1 MNIQKTRFC
10 FYAILLIV
18 LSLLASCIDDN
29 EPVDKQETVTLYVSA
44 NMGQTS
50 GLTGTMHDCMLVKE
64 KGDDTWNTWTLEGIK
79 GFKSEIKNVL
89 RFFIPDFFAW
99 TKSFLLN
106 HILLYSLLFPFQ
118 SIQTYVA
125 MVPVF

>member
-118 SIQTYVA
+118 SIQT
-125 MVPVF
+125 

>member
-64 KGDDTWNTWTLEGIK
+64 KVMTHGILGHSKELKALTMRK
-79 GFKSEIKNVL
+79 GMIMSFWLLK
-89 RFFIPDFFAW
+89 RFMPIH
-99 TKSFLLN
+99 L
-106 HILLYSLLFPFQ
+106 Q
-118 SIQTYVA
+118 
-125 MVPVF
+125 MVELTAIR

>member
-29 EPVDKQETVTLYVSA
+29 EPVDKQETVTLYISA

-64 KGDDTWNTWTLEGIK
+64 KGDDIWNTWTLEGIK

-89 RFFIPDFFAW
+89 RFFIPDFAW
-99 TKSFLLN
+99 TNLFLLN

-118 SIQTYVA
+118 SIQT
-125 MVPVF
+125 

>member
-29 EPVDKQETVTLYVSA
+29 EPVDKQETVTLYISA

-64 KGDDTWNTWTLEGIK
+64 KGDDIWNTCTLEGIK

-89 RFFIPDFFAW
+89 RFFIPDFAR
-99 TKSFLLN
+99 
-106 HILLYSLLFPFQ
+106 
-118 SIQTYVA
+118 V
-125 MVPVF
+125 

>member
-29 EPVDKQETVTLYVSA
+29 EPVDKQETVTLYISA

-79 GFKSEIKNVL
+79 QGVQFVVPNLAHFPK
-89 RFFIPDFFAW
+89 RFG
-99 TKSFLLN
+99 SFCN
-106 HILLYSLLFPFQ
+106 
-118 SIQTYVA
+118 
-125 MVPVF
+125 PVFGQVLG

>member
-29 EPVDKQETVTLYVSA
+29 EPVDKQETVTLYISA

-64 KGDDTWNTWTLEGIK
+64 KVMTYGILEHSK
-79 GFKSEIKNVL
+79 ELK
-89 RFFIPDFFAW
+89 A
-99 TKSFLLN
+99 LN
-106 HILLYSLLFPFQ
+106 RR
-118 SIQTYVA
+118 
-125 MVPVF
+125 

>member
-64 KGDDTWNTWTLEGIK
+64 KGDDPSQLHLK
-79 GFKSEIKNVL
+79 
-89 RFFIPDFFAW
+89 
-99 TKSFLLN
+99 
-106 HILLYSLLFPFQ
+106 LYSNKTKERVCHKSMTHPF
-118 SIQTYVA
+118 
-125 MVPVF
+125 FCFH

>member
-1 MNIQKTRFC
+1 MNIQKTRSC

-50 GLTGTMHDCMLVKE
+50 GLTGTMHD
-64 KGDDTWNTWTLEGIK
+64 
-79 GFKSEIKNVL
+79 
-89 RFFIPDFFAW
+89 
-99 TKSFLLN
+99 
-106 HILLYSLLFPFQ
+106 
-118 SIQTYVA
+118 
-125 MVPVF
+125 